1 MRCEAE
7 MARLTE
13 YIRGFISGE
22 RIEVDVID
30 ERELDALRRQP
41 LRDWLGVVA
50 DSGCR
55 IRGARGTTPRDIID
69 LLEQVRTQSG
79 LTKLELASRS
89 GVSRGHLSTLL
100 TATDPNP
107 TLETVVRIALGLG
120 FALEVLD
127 RDDAAFDDAEP
138 AFAGDEALRGT
149 GGEGAARA
157 NMFRTLGASLLGAT
171 SIGVGLFAKSPGLRR
186 GSLLVGASLFA
197 GTLVAGVVRVLQ
209 GRRDET

>member
-7 MARLTE
+7 MARLTK
-13 YIRGFISGE
+13 YLRGFISGE
-22 RIEVDVID
+22 RLEVDVID
-30 ERELDALRRQP
+30 ARELEALRRQP
-41 LRDWLGVVA
+41 LRDWLGGVA
-50 DSGCR
+50 NSGCR
-55 IRGARGTTPRDIID
+55 IRGARGMRPRDVIE
-69 LLEQVRTQSG
+69 LLEQVRNQLG
-79 LTKLELASRS
+79 LSKQELALRS
-89 GVSRGHLSTLL
+89 GVSRGHLGTLL
-100 TATDPNP
+100 TAADPNP
-107 TLETVVRIALGLG
+107 NLETVVRLALGLG
-120 FALEVLD
+120 FALEVVD
-127 RDDAAFDDAEP
+127 REDADFDDAEP

-171 SIGVGLFAKSPGLRR
+171 SIGVGLVAKSPGLRR